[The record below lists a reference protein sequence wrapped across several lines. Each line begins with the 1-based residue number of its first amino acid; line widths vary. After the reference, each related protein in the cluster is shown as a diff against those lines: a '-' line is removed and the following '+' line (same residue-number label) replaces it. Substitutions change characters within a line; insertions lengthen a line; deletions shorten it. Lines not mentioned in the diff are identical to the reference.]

1 MDDQTQQ
8 AQFVPQDDQ
17 GGMPV
22 SITPDPDEAQAVTV
36 EPEEQTAVEVSAE
49 PEVPSPAATTDE
61 VKAPSQPAEQM
72 SDQSIPYDEEI
83 KSDKIE
89 TKRKTFFL
97 DLKANSMGRYVKISE
112 RSSGKRSTI
121 IIPEE
126 NVAEFVDKLHGL
138 FTTDVPK

>member
-17 GGMPV
+17 GGTPV
-22 SITPDPDEAQAVTV
+22 AITPDPDLAQAVTV
-36 EPEEQTAVEVSAE
+36 EPEEQIAVAPEAPTPVEE
-49 PEVPSPAATTDE
+49 PIEAP
-61 VKAPSQPAEQM
+61 APSQPDERPT
-72 SDQSIPYDEEI
+72 DQSIPYDEEI

-138 FTTDVPK
+138 FS

>member
-1 MDDQTQQ
+1 MNDQTQQ
-8 AQFVPQDDQ
+8 VQFVPQDDQ
-17 GGMPV
+17 GDTPV
-22 SITPDPDEAQAVTV
+22 SITPDGAQAIAV
-36 EPEEQTAVEVSAE
+36 EPEGQTAVEVSDE
-49 PEVPSPAATTDE
+49 PEVSSPAEIINE
-61 VKAPSQPAEQM
+61 VPAPSRPAEPM

-126 NVAEFVDKLHGL
+126 NVQEFIDKLQGL
-138 FTTDVPK
+138 FS

>member
-17 GGMPV
+17 GGTPV
-22 SITPDPDEAQAVTV
+22 AITPDSDEAQAVTV
-36 EPEEQTAVEVSAE
+36 EPEEQSPVEEVIA
-49 PEVPSPAATTDE
+49 PETPVPSQSDE
-61 VKAPSQPAEQM
+61 RP
-72 SDQSIPYDEEI
+72 SDQSMQYDEEI

-126 NVAEFVDKLHGL
+126 NIQEFVDKLHGL
-138 FTTDVPK
+138 FK

>member
-1 MDDQTQQ
+1 MNDQTQQ

-17 GGMPV
+17 VGNPV
-22 SITPDPDEAQAVTV
+22 AITPDPDEVQAIAV
-36 EPEEQTAVEVSAE
+36 EPEEQTVVEVQDEPQVSA
-49 PEVPSPAATTDE
+49 PAARTDE
-61 VKAPSQPAEQM
+61 VPAPNQPAEQM
-72 SDQSIPYDEEI
+72 SDQSMQYDEEI

-97 DLKANSMGRYVKISE
+97 DLKANSMGRYIKISE

-138 FTTDVPK
+138 FS